1 MRAKT
6 IVKIVVFVLLIALI
20 VAFVYWTKWE
30 NAILESNTYTVSST
44 RLPKAFNGYR
54 IAQVSDFHNQKW
66 GEENETLLTLLA
78 EAEPDMIALT
88 GDLIDSRD
96 LNIEIALEFAEKAMQ
111 IAPCYYVTG
120 NHESRISQ
128 LNELKDGLVKAGVI
142 VLEDQQVKIEKD
154 GESIVV
160 IGLNDPAFRT
170 DDWFGDSSAVLE
182 KQLRNLKKEELYTV
196 LLSHRPEA
204 FDVYVQY
211 DIDLVLSGHTHG
223 GQFRLPYFGGIYVPQ
238 QGFFGEYDAGLFTQ
252 ENTNM
257 IVSRGVGNSS
267 IPFRINNRAELV
279 VIEITK

>member
-30 NAILESNTYTVSST
+30 NTILESNTYTVSST

-78 EAEPDMIALT
+78 KAEPDMIALT

-211 DIDLVLSGHTHG
+211 DVDLVLSGHTHG

-238 QGFFGEYDAGLFTQ
+238 QGFFGEYDAGLFAQ

-267 IPFRINNRAELV
+267 IPFRINNKAEIL
-279 VIEITK
+279 VIELTN